1 MTSLATRD
9 FLRGEPVGHDVE
21 LLMEANAIIALTVVQ
36 FLSTEYEVVDS
47 RKSHTSAPGQSFLDR
62 MPLVST
68 TAN

>member
-1 MTSLATRD
+1 M
-9 FLRGEPVGHDVE
+9 GHDVE
-21 LLMEANAIIALTVVQ
+21 LRMEANAIIALTVVQ